1 MAIVEKHYVND
12 RRIGEAC
19 VINGHDAYSNYNA
32 DLIGITPSAGSLTQ
46 NYDRSV
52 SKSFFNVYSTDFE
65 PSSVD
70 FAFYVGGID
79 RNDLYTNVSM
89 LIAESKQCVIN
100 TGEDTFEYVC
110 VLDSYEVEEQ
120 EIEWW
125 QMVTLKFAFI
135 RRLPL
140 WTASTGGV
148 AKTKLEFFNPGVIES
163 GLRIRVKSATQQSG
177 VKVGDVTINTI
188 HANNEFIIDGI
199 SGTVTENG
207 VNKFQET
214 DIISFPRVQ
223 HGDNVIQC
231 NKAVQLAIEFYPT
244 FIV

>member
-19 VINGHDAYSNYNA
+19 VINGRDAYSNFNA
-32 DLIGITPSAGSLTQ
+32 DLISIVPSAGGLTQ
-46 NYDRSV
+46 AYDRSV
-52 SKSFFNVYSTDFE
+52 SKSFFNVYSADFE
-65 PSSVD
+65 PSIVK

-89 LIAESKQCVIN
+89 LIAEAKQCIIN
-100 TGEDTFEYVC
+100 TGEDTFEYAC
-110 VLDSYEVEEQ
+110 VLDSYDVEEQ

-135 RRLPL
+135 RRLPM
-140 WTASTGGV
+140 WKASTDGV
-148 AKTKLEFFNPGVIES
+148 AKTKLEFFNPGVVES
-163 GLRIRVKSATQQSG
+163 GLRIKLKSASQLTN
-177 VKVGDVTINTI
+177 VKVNDITVDTL
-188 HANNEFIIDGI
+188 HAGNEFVIDGLT
-199 SGTVTENG
+199 GTVTENG
-207 VNKFQET
+207 VNRFQNT
-214 DIISFPRVQ
+214 DLINFPRVQ

-231 NKAVQLAIEFYPT
+231 NKSVQIAIEFYPT